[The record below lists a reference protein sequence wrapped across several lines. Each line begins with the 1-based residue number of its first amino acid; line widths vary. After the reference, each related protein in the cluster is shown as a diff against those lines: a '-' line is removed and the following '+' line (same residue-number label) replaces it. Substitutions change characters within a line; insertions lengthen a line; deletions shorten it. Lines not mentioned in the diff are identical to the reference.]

1 MKMKIK
7 VFFIISNLKDT
18 TRPFSLRWYMRQK
31 SLYLFQLT
39 NQLGFI
45 LNCRNFLHK
54 KLLLTPEKNWR
65 RRNQGAI
72 MLCSKPFYC
81 FSFLFQWC
89 SFFSQSQWCV
99 CVTHVYHYSWDSH
112 STGQRRKKHRRV
124 REQPRAPASPKR
136 TDDVVDIS
144 SSEEDRAV
152 GGGDLGEVAAAAA
165 HWARVRE
172 DEGIVVYDEGRIQ
185 KKTSFIGIMFYACWR
200 WVPLCWLLCVSC
212 YVWHCT
218 YAMKLFENI
227 SYKWYARLYMQICV

>member
-1 MKMKIK
+1 M
-7 VFFIISNLKDT
+7 
-18 TRPFSLRWYMRQK
+18 
-31 SLYLFQLT
+31 
-39 NQLGFI
+39 
-45 LNCRNFLHK
+45 
-54 KLLLTPEKNWR
+54 
-65 RRNQGAI
+65 
-72 MLCSKPFYC
+72 
-81 FSFLFQWC
+81 
-89 SFFSQSQWCV
+89 

-185 KKTSFIGIMFYACWR
+185 KKNKFHWHHVLCMLKMSTVMLIIVCIM
-200 WVPLCWLLCVSC
+200 LCL
-212 YVWHCT
+212 
-218 YAMKLFENI
+218 A
-227 SYKWYARLYMQICV
+227 LYICHEAF

>member
-1 MKMKIK
+1 M
-7 VFFIISNLKDT
+7 
-18 TRPFSLRWYMRQK
+18 
-31 SLYLFQLT
+31 
-39 NQLGFI
+39 
-45 LNCRNFLHK
+45 
-54 KLLLTPEKNWR
+54 
-65 RRNQGAI
+65 
-72 MLCSKPFYC
+72 
-81 FSFLFQWC
+81 
-89 SFFSQSQWCV
+89 

-185 KKTSFIGIMFYACWR
+185 KKQVSLASCFMHVEDEYRYVDYCVYHVMFGIVHM
-200 WVPLCWLLCVSC
+200 P
-212 YVWHCT
+212 
-218 YAMKLFENI
+218 
-227 SYKWYARLYMQICV
+227 

>member
-1 MKMKIK
+1 MM
-7 VFFIISNLKDT
+7 F
-18 TRPFSLRWYMRQK
+18 
-31 SLYLFQLT
+31 
-39 NQLGFI
+39 
-45 LNCRNFLHK
+45 
-54 KLLLTPEKNWR
+54 
-65 RRNQGAI
+65 
-72 MLCSKPFYC
+72 
-81 FSFLFQWC
+81 
-89 SFFSQSQWCV
+89 FFSQSQWCV

-185 KKTSFIGIMFYACWR
+185 KKNKFHWHHVLCMLKMSTVMLIIVCIMLCLALYICHEAFWKHFLQVICKIVYANMC
-200 WVPLCWLLCVSC
+200 
-212 YVWHCT
+212 
-218 YAMKLFENI
+218 I
-227 SYKWYARLYMQICV
+227 DI